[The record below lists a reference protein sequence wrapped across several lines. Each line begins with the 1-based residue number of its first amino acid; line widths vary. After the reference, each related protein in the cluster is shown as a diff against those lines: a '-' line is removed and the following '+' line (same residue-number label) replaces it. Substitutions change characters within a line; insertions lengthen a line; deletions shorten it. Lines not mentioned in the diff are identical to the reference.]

1 MEIIFKTVP
10 IQLFW
15 FFKIYPLWKQK
26 KHDGTVRTT
35 NLIFLI
41 LIESTFHTEIC
52 IQRYCVLSVSCIRFL
67 ITFQWFLAAEKHA
80 LVLSL
85 AIQINM
91 YFKGPKVYWNKRPS
105 GDTNTWPEAVYVAD
119 CTWPLIADGD
129 TDHVTTQIT
138 WLVFTRVLTYNLNRL
153 LLEDSSNN
161 IYHTNTLSQQQRLL
175 IYQTVHTTKS
185 FQSAKIQ

>member
-1 MEIIFKTVP
+1 MKT
-10 IQLFW
+10 
-15 FFKIYPLWKQK
+15 K
-26 KHDGTVRTT
+26 KHDVTVRTT
-35 NLIFLI
+35 NIIFSI

-67 ITFQWFLAAEKHA
+67 ISFQWFLATEKHA

-119 CTWPLIADGD
+119 GTWPLIADGD

-138 WLVFTRVLTYNLNRL
+138 WLVLTRVLTPNWSL
-153 LLEDSSNN
+153 LLGDSSNN
-161 IYHTNTLSQQQRLL
+161 IYQTNTLSHQQSFL
-175 IYQTVHTTKS
+175 IY
-185 FQSAKIQ
+185 